1 MVDKELVGWLQ
12 RAVVDRPMFR
22 KRLVTSYVPQGSV
35 LGPVLYNIFID
46 YMDSGFISSKFAG
59 DTMLRVAADKAEGKE
74 AIQKDL
80 KRL

>member
-1 MVDKELVGWLQ
+1 
-12 RAVVDRPMFR
+12 MFR
-22 KRLVTSYVPQGSV
+22 KRLVTSDVPQGSV

-46 YMDSGFISSKFAG
+46 YMDSGFKHKFAG